1 MSSNKSKVSTPAI
14 AEQKGKGKGGAS
26 SKTPA
31 KQTAQV
37 ADAKGAEEQDTS
49 EISFQGD
56 DAPIDPTSPTAPAVS
71 VAPLAPTLIAP
82 TAPAVAAV
90 DAPQTITPSP
100 LDVAFATMFT
110 LESTATAQSTVD
122 VPTSGSVA
130 PPCFRLLS

>member
-37 ADAKGAEEQDTS
+37 ADAKGAEEHDAS
-49 EISFQGD
+49 EISFHGD
-56 DAPIDPTSPTAPAVS
+56 DASDEPTSPAAPAVS
-71 VAPLAPTLIAP
+71 IEPLAPTTISP
-82 TAPAVAAV
+82 STAPAAAAV

-100 LDVAFATMFT
+100 LDIALDT
-110 LESTATAQSTVD
+110 
-122 VPTSGSVA
+122 
-130 PPCFRLLS
+130 